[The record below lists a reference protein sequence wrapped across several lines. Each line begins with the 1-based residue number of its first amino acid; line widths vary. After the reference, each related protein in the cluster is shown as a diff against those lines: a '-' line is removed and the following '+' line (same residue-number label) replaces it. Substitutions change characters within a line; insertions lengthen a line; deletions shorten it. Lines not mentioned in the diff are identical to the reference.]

1 MRIFFYFLFFISVS
15 SYANLYID
23 DNYDIILEEDNHIV
37 NKYDVFDDIKL
48 KLKKGDVVSDS
59 IYIDIERK
67 GDKYIISTDI
77 FSSRYYEYFDII
89 DNGYNNFIIN
99 KITTVSVDKSDF
111 YSKTITC
118 TSNVKIPLIDFKHG
132 EYKNNSA
139 NCVTTY
145 PLENTLIDFENY
157 ISSIYKD
164 KYYINEI
171 SKDRIDSY
179 LSRYP
184 LNKAT
189 VNYYNNIAFYLVE
202 GRCPEPAIYLLEDIV
217 NKFKD
222 REVAYINLGDSYLL
236 LNQKEK
242 AINMY
247 SIYISKME
255 SKGKKKIIPSR
266 IYRALNR

>member
-1 MRIFFYFLFFISVS
+1 MRLFFYFLFFIPAL

-23 DNYDIILEEDNHIV
+23 DNYNIILEKDNHMV
-37 NKYDVFDDIKL
+37 DKYDVFDDIKL
-48 KLKKGDVVSDS
+48 KLKKGDIIRDS
-59 IYIDIERK
+59 IYIDIEKK
-67 GDKYIISTDI
+67 GDKYILGTDL

-89 DNGYNNFIIN
+89 DNGYNNFTIN

-111 YSKTITC
+111 DSKTITC
-118 TSNVKIPLIDFKHG
+118 TSNVKIPLMDFKHG
-132 EYKNNSA
+132 EYENNNA

-184 LNKAT
+184 LNKDT

-202 GRCPEPAIYLLEDIV
+202 ARCPDPAIYLLEDIV

-222 REVAYINLGDSYLL
+222 REVAYINLGDAYLL

-255 SKGKKKIIPSR
+255 SKGKKKMIPSR